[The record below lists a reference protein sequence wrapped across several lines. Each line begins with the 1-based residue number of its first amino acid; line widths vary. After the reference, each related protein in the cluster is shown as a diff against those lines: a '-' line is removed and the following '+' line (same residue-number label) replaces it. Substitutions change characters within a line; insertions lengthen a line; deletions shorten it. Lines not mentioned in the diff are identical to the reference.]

1 MSLQRAAV
9 GFPWCEAADGLFLLT
24 SEQSFRIYS
33 KRERSAAVTGQS
45 GVLGR
50 NLSGTA
56 EVLRFRLNYEAK
68 AFVFLCT

>member
-1 MSLQRAAV
+1 M

-56 EVLRFRLNYEAK
+56 ESLRLRLNLETK
-68 AFVFLCT
+68 AFFYWAVAGEAF